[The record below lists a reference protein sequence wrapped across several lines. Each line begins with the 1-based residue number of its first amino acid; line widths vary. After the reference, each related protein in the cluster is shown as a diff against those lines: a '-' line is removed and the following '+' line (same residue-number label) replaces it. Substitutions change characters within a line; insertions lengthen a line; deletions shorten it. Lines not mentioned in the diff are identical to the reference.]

1 VTAAKPA
8 RGHRAVVPAARAPL
22 PIPAPESGPVAVL
35 PAPTERPVAAAPEV
49 SGTVGPSDLH
59 ARVVTE
65 AGGTVGPLGPDTR
78 GIVWLDNRDPAGLDD
93 ALRRH
98 PAVGWVQLPF
108 AGVDAFAHL
117 IAAHGDRVLFTSAKG
132 AYAEPVAEHAL
143 ALTLGTLRVLQK
155 RARAS
160 SWATEPE
167 GVSLYGRHVVV
178 IGAGGIALE
187 YLRLIA
193 PFDVDVTVV
202 RRSPEPVPGAAR
214 TVTTDELDQVLPDA
228 DVVMIAAAMTSGTAK
243 LLGER
248 QFRIMKPSARL
259 VNIARG
265 GLVDTDA
272 LVAALRA
279 GEIAAAGLDVTDPEP
294 LPDGHPLWSEP
305 AAVITPHQAD
315 TPEMVAP
322 LLAERVRRNTVA
334 FLGGD
339 GGGDGDG
346 DGDGFV
352 GVVDPVAGY

>member
-1 VTAAKPA
+1 
-8 RGHRAVVPAARAPL
+8 L
-22 PIPAPESGPVAVL
+22 PIDAPQSGPVAVL
-35 PAPTERPVAAAPEV
+35 PEPT
-49 SGTVGPSDLH
+49 DLH
-59 ARVVTE
+59 VTAVTE
-65 AGGTVGPLGPDTR
+65 AGGTVAPLDARTR
-78 GIVWLDNRDPAGLDD
+78 GLVWLDPRDPSGLSD
-93 ALRRH
+93 ALDAA
-98 PAVGWVQLPF
+98 PGVGWVQLPF

-117 IAAHGDRVLFTSAKG
+117 IQEHGDRVLFTSAKG

-155 RARAS
+155 RARAH

-167 GVSLYGRHVVV
+167 GVSLYGRNVVV

-187 YLRLIA
+187 YIRLLA

-202 RRSPEPVPGAAR
+202 RRSADPVDGASR
-214 TVTTDELDQVLPDA
+214 TVTTDQLDAVLPDA

-243 LLGER
+243 LFGAR
-248 QFRIMKPSARL
+248 QFAIMKPSARL

-272 LVAALRA
+272 LVDALRTGAIA
-279 GEIAAAGLDVTDPEP
+279 GAGLDVTDPEP

-305 AAVITPHQAD
+305 GAVITPHQAD

-322 LLAERVRRNTVA
+322 LLAERVRLNTTA
-334 FLGGD
+334 FLD
-339 GGGDGDG
+339 GSGE
-346 DGDGFV
+346 GFV

>member
-1 VTAAKPA
+1 MSTAT
-8 RGHRAVVPAARAPL
+8 RGHRAVVPTSGAPL
-22 PIPAPESGPVAVL
+22 PIDAPQPGPVAVL
-35 PAPTERPVAAAPEV
+35 PEPT
-49 SGTVGPSDLH
+49 DLH
-59 ARVVTE
+59 VTAVTE
-65 AGGTVGPLGPDTR
+65 AGGTVAPLDADTR
-78 GIVWLDNRDPAGLDD
+78 GLVWLDPRDPSGLAD
-93 ALRRH
+93 ALDAA
-98 PAVGWVQLPF
+98 PGIGWVQLPF

-117 IAAHGDRVLFTSAKG
+117 IQEHGDRVLFTSAKG

-155 RARAS
+155 RARTH

-167 GVSLYGRHVVV
+167 GVSLYGRNVVV

-187 YLRLIA
+187 YIRLLA

-202 RRSPEPVPGAAR
+202 RRSADPVDGASR
-214 TVTTDELDQVLPDA
+214 TVTTDQLDHVLPDA

-243 LLGER
+243 LFGER
-248 QFRIMKPSARL
+248 QFAIMKPSARL

-272 LVAALRA
+272 LVEALRTGA
-279 GEIAAAGLDVTDPEP
+279 IAAAGLDVTDPEP

-305 AAVITPHQAD
+305 GAVITPHQAD

-322 LLAERVRRNTVA
+322 LLAERVRLNTTA
-334 FLGGD
+334 FLD
-339 GGGDGDG
+339 GGGE
-346 DGDGFV
+346 GFV

>member
-1 VTAAKPA
+1 MSAAEPA
-8 RGHRAVVPAARAPL
+8 RGHRAVVPTARTPL
-22 PIPAPESGPVAVL
+22 PIRPPESGPVAVL
-35 PAPTERPVAAAPEV
+35 PAPADRPVSAAPEV

-65 AGGTVGPLGPDTR
+65 AGGMVGPLGPDTR
-78 GIVWLDNRDPAGLDD
+78 GIVWLDNRDPAGLDEI
-93 ALRRH
+93 LRRH

-117 IAAHGDRVLFTSAKG
+117 IAEHGDRVLFTSAKG

-167 GVSLYGRHVVV
+167 GVSLYGRNVVV

-187 YLRLIA
+187 YLRLLA

-202 RRSPEPVPGAAR
+202 RRSPDPVPGAAR
-214 TVTTDELDQVLPDA
+214 TVTTDELDRVLPDA
-228 DVVMIAAAMTSGTAK
+228 DVVMIAAAMTTGTAK
-243 LLGER
+243 LFGER

-305 AAVITPHQAD
+305 GAVITPHQAD
-315 TPEMVAP
+315 TPDMVAP
-322 LLAERVRRNTVA
+322 LLAERVRLNATA

-339 GGGDGDG
+339 GG
-346 DGDGFV
+346 GFV

>member
-1 VTAAKPA
+1 MSTTNQGP
-8 RGHRAVVPAARAPL
+8 RGHRAVVPSSGAPL
-22 PIPAPESGPVAVL
+22 PIEAPQPGPVAVL
-35 PAPTERPVAAAPEV
+35 PEPT
-49 SGTVGPSDLH
+49 DLH
-59 ARVVTE
+59 VDAVTE
-65 AGGTVGPLGPDTR
+65 AGGTVAPLDADTR
-78 GIVWLDNRDPAGLDD
+78 GVVWLDPRDPSGLAD
-93 ALRRH
+93 ALSSA
-98 PAVGWVQLPF
+98 PGVGWVQLPF

-117 IAAHGDRVLFTSAKG
+117 IQEHGDRVLFTSAKG

-167 GVSLYGRHVVV
+167 GVSLYGRNVVV

-187 YLRLIA
+187 YLRLLA

-202 RRSPEPVPGAAR
+202 RRSPDPVPGAAR

-243 LLGER
+243 LFGER

-272 LVAALRA
+272 LVDALRT

-305 AAVITPHQAD
+305 GAVITPHQAD
-315 TPEMVAP
+315 TPDMVAP
-322 LLAERVRRNTVA
+322 LLAERVRLNVAA

-339 GGGDGDG
+339 GE
-346 DGDGFV
+346 GFV

>member
-1 VTAAKPA
+1 M
-8 RGHRAVVPAARAPL
+8 L
-22 PIPAPESGPVAVL
+22 PE
-35 PAPTERPVAAAPEV
+35 PT
-49 SGTVGPSDLH
+49 DLH
-59 ARVVTE
+59 VDAVTE
-65 AGGTVGPLGPDTR
+65 AGGTVSPLDADTR
-78 GIVWLDNRDPAGLDD
+78 GIVWLDPRDPAGLAD
-93 ALRRH
+93 ALSSA
-98 PAVGWVQLPF
+98 PGVGWVQLPF

-117 IAAHGDRVLFTSAKG
+117 IQEHGDRVLFTSAKG

-167 GVSLYGRHVVV
+167 GVSLYGRNVVV

-187 YLRLIA
+187 YLRLLA

-214 TVTTDELDQVLPDA
+214 TVTTDELDRVLPDA

-243 LLGER
+243 LFGEE

-272 LVAALRA
+272 LVAALRT
-279 GEIAAAGLDVTDPEP
+279 GEIAAVGLDVTEPEP

-305 AAVITPHQAD
+305 GAVITPHQAD

-322 LLAERVRRNTVA
+322 LLAERVRLNAAA

-339 GGGDGDG
+339 GG
-346 DGDGFV
+346 GFV

>member
-1 VTAAKPA
+1 MSTAT
-8 RGHRAVVPAARAPL
+8 RGHRAVVPTSGAPL
-22 PIPAPESGPVAVL
+22 PIDAPQSGPVAVL
-35 PAPTERPVAAAPEV
+35 PEPT
-49 SGTVGPSDLH
+49 DLH
-59 ARVVTE
+59 VTAVTE
-65 AGGTVGPLGPDTR
+65 AGGTVAPLDADTR
-78 GIVWLDNRDPAGLDD
+78 GLVWLDPRDPSGLAD
-93 ALRRH
+93 ALDAA
-98 PAVGWVQLPF
+98 PGIGWVQLPF

-117 IAAHGDRVLFTSAKG
+117 IQEHGDRVLFTSAKG

-155 RARAS
+155 RARAH

-167 GVSLYGRHVVV
+167 GVSLYGRNVVV

-187 YLRLIA
+187 YIRLLA

-202 RRSPEPVPGAAR
+202 RRSADPVAGASR
-214 TVTTDELDQVLPDA
+214 TVTTDQLDEVLPDA

-243 LLGER
+243 LFGER
-248 QFRIMKPSARL
+248 QFAIMKPSARL

-272 LVAALRA
+272 LVEALRTGA
-279 GEIAAAGLDVTDPEP
+279 IAAAGLDVTDPEP

-305 AAVITPHQAD
+305 GAVITPHQAD

-322 LLAERVRRNTVA
+322 LLAERVRLNTTA
-334 FLGGD
+334 FLD
-339 GGGDGDG
+339 GSGE
-346 DGDGFV
+346 GFV

>member
-1 VTAAKPA
+1 MSTAT
-8 RGHRAVVPAARAPL
+8 RGHRAVVPTSGAPL
-22 PIPAPESGPVAVL
+22 PIDAPQSGPVAVL
-35 PAPTERPVAAAPEV
+35 PEPT
-49 SGTVGPSDLH
+49 DLH
-59 ARVVTE
+59 VTAVTE
-65 AGGTVGPLGPDTR
+65 AGGTVAPLDADTR
-78 GIVWLDNRDPAGLDD
+78 GLVWLDPRDPSGLAD
-93 ALRRH
+93 ALDAA
-98 PAVGWVQLPF
+98 PGIGWVQLPF

-117 IAAHGDRVLFTSAKG
+117 IQEHGDRVLFTSAKG

-155 RARAS
+155 RARAH

-167 GVSLYGRHVVV
+167 GVSLYGRNVVV

-187 YLRLIA
+187 YIRLLA

-202 RRSPEPVPGAAR
+202 RRSADPVAGASR
-214 TVTTDELDQVLPDA
+214 TVTTDQLDEVLPDA

-243 LLGER
+243 LFGAQ
-248 QFRIMKPSARL
+248 QFAIMKPSARL

-272 LVAALRA
+272 LVEALRTGA
-279 GEIAAAGLDVTDPEP
+279 IAAAGLDVTDPEP

-305 AAVITPHQAD
+305 GAVITPHQAD

-322 LLAERVRRNTVA
+322 LLAERVRLNTTA
-334 FLGGD
+334 FLD
-339 GGGDGDG
+339 GSGE
-346 DGDGFV
+346 GFV